1 MAEEKVNKNIEEEIK
16 EENILEDGIIPS
28 LKDTEIIS
36 EVQNSFLDYAM
47 SVIISRALPDVRDGL
62 KPVHR
67 RVIYGMAV
75 SGYTPDRSFVKSAKV
90 VGDVMGNYH
99 PHGDSAIYGTL
110 VRLAQPFSMR
120 YTLVNGH
127 GNFGS
132 MDGDEAAAMRYT
144 ECKLSKL
151 ALEMTRGMDEDTV
164 DFIPNY
170 DGTLQEPTCLP
181 SRFPN
186 LLCNGSDGIAVG
198 MATKMPPHNLS
209 EIIDAIVAV
218 RNNENITVDELLKIV
233 KGPDFPTGGII
244 YGLGGIKQA
253 YESGRGTFRV
263 RGKAKIIGKEGEKSK
278 IIITEIP
285 YQINKAVLV
294 SKIGELVRDKKIEGI
309 TAIRDLSKEDVN
321 IEIDCRR
328 DAVPQVILN
337 QLYKNTPLEIS
348 YGVINLCVVNGAPK
362 ILSLKE
368 LLTNYLDFQIDV
380 IERRTR
386 FLLKKHESRLKIVE
400 ALLAVHDNIDEVV
413 DHAKNSK
420 NQQEFGDWL
429 KQRFSFNDD
438 QAKAI
443 IGMTLGR
450 LTGIETL
457 KLTDEKNEI
466 INLIKNDKY
475 ILESR
480 DHEADVVIKELI
492 EIKEKFGD
500 ERKTE
505 ISYSIV
511 SVDDEDLIPE
521 DDIVITLTQKGYIKR
536 MSLDEFKTQNR
547 GGVGV
552 KGMSVYSD
560 DEVINMVTSKTH
572 TDILFFSSLGRVY
585 RKRGHEVNEASRQA
599 KGIPVLNL
607 LNLEQNETINSI
619 ISVDEYKNKFLFFAT
634 REGIVKRTSLEEFER
649 INVNGKYAITLKNND
664 SLLDVKVTDGTSE
677 IVLASDEGKACVFN
691 EKEVRSMGRSAAGV
705 RGMRLSNGAKLVS
718 LATSLEGL
726 KTFVLSE
733 NGLGK
738 LSDLND
744 YRKTRRG
751 ASGVITLKVTEKT
764 GKLVG
769 LKMVNGGED
778 IIVITNNGQV
788 IRTSLSQVRVIGR
801 NSQGV
806 KIINLKDNE
815 IATSFTVCP
824 KSEETNQE
832 ESVNEENSGKKEEKT
847 DL

>member
-1 MAEEKVNKNIEEEIK
+1 MS
-16 EENILEDGIIPS
+16 EENKLENKIEAQEDKVEEGIVPS
-28 LKDTEIIS
+28 LRDTEIVT

-75 SGYTPDRSFVKSAKV
+75 NGYTPDKPFVKSAKV

-120 YTLVNGH
+120 YTLVTGH

-151 ALEMTRGMDEDTV
+151 ALEMTHGMDEETV

-170 DGTLQEPTCLP
+170 DGTLEEPTCLP

-198 MATKMPPHNLS
+198 MATKMPPHNLT
-209 EIIDAIVAV
+209 EIINAIVAV
-218 RNNENITVDELLKIV
+218 RNNKDITIDELLKIV

-253 YESGRGTFRV
+253 YETGRGTFRV
-263 RGKAKIIGKEGEKSK
+263 RGRAKIIEKEGEKSK
-278 IIITEIP
+278 ILITEIP
-285 YQINKAVLV
+285 YQVNKAALV
-294 SKIGELVRDKKIEGI
+294 SKIGELVREKKIEGI

-337 QLYKNTPLEIS
+337 QLYKNTQLEVS

-362 ILSLKE
+362 ILSLKD
-368 LLTNYLDFQIDV
+368 LLINYLEFQISV
-380 IERRTR
+380 IDRRTR
-386 FLLKKHESRLKIVE
+386 FLLKKHEARLKIVE
-400 ALLAVHDNIDEVV
+400 ALLIVHDNIDEVV
-413 DHAKNSK
+413 DHAKVSK
-420 NQQEFGDWL
+420 NPQEFADWL
-429 KQRFSFNDD
+429 KVRFNFDDD
-438 QAKAI
+438 QAKSI
-443 IGMTLGR
+443 VSMTLGR
-450 LTGIETL
+450 LTGIETI
-457 KLTDEKNEI
+457 KLTDEKTEI
-466 INLIKNDKY
+466 TGLIKNEKF
-475 ILESR
+475 ILESKE
-480 DHEADVVIKELI
+480 HEADVVVKELE

-521 DDIVITLTQKGYIKR
+521 EDIVITLTEKGYIKR
-536 MSLDEFKTQNR
+536 MSLSEFRTQNR

-552 KGMSVYSD
+552 KGMSVYND
-560 DEVINMVTSKTH
+560 DEVIKMVTSKTH

-585 RKRGHEVNEASRQA
+585 RKRGHEINEASRQA

-607 LNLEQNETINSI
+607 LNLEEYETINSM
-619 ISVDEYKNKFLFFAT
+619 ISVDEYKNRYLFFAT
-634 REGIVKRTSLEEFER
+634 TNGIVKRTSLEEFER
-649 INVNGKYAITLKNND
+649 INVNGKYAITLRDGD
-664 SLLDVKVTDGTSE
+664 SLLDVKVTDGAAK
-677 IVLASDEGKACVFN
+677 IILGSDKGKAVVF
-691 EKEVRSMGRSAAGV
+691 EEEDVRCMGRTAAGV
-705 RGMRLSNGAKLVS
+705 KGMNLTNGAKLVS
-718 LATSLEGL
+718 LATSLEGNN
-726 KTFVLSE
+726 TFVLSE
-733 NGLGK
+733 KGLGK
-738 LSDLND
+738 LSNLED
-744 YRKTRRG
+744 YRETKRG
-751 ASGVITLKVTEKT
+751 AGGVITLKITEKT
-764 GKLVG
+764 GNLVG
-769 LKMVNGGED
+769 LKMVNGDED

-806 KIINLKDNE
+806 KIINLKDKE
-815 IATSFTVCP
+815 TATSFTITP
-824 KSEETNQE
+824 KSEEVGT
-832 ESVNEENSGKKEEKT
+832 SEEKT
-847 DL
+847 IEDTLKTTNETDKVE

>member
-1 MAEEKVNKNIEEEIK
+1 MS
-16 EENILEDGIIPS
+16 EENKLENKIEVQEDKVEEGIAPS
-28 LKDTEIIS
+28 LRDTEIVT

-75 SGYTPDRSFVKSAKV
+75 NGYTPDKPFVKSAKV

-120 YTLVNGH
+120 YTLVTGH

-151 ALEMTRGMDEDTV
+151 ALEMTHGMDEETV

-170 DGTLQEPTCLP
+170 DGTLEEPTCLP

-198 MATKMPPHNLS
+198 MATKMPPHNLT
-209 EIIDAIVAV
+209 EIINAIVAV
-218 RNNENITVDELLKIV
+218 RNNKDITIDELLKIV

-253 YESGRGTFRV
+253 YETGRGTFRV
-263 RGKAKIIGKEGEKSK
+263 RGRAKIIEKEGEKSK
-278 IIITEIP
+278 ILITEIP
-285 YQINKAVLV
+285 YQVNKAALV
-294 SKIGELVRDKKIEGI
+294 SKIGELVREKKIEGI

-337 QLYKNTPLEIS
+337 QLYKNTQLEVS

-362 ILSLKE
+362 ILSLKD
-368 LLTNYLDFQIDV
+368 LLINYLEFQISV
-380 IERRTR
+380 IDRRTR
-386 FLLKKHESRLKIVE
+386 FLLKKHEARLKIVE
-400 ALLAVHDNIDEVV
+400 ALLIVHDNIDEVV
-413 DHAKNSK
+413 DHAKVSK
-420 NQQEFGDWL
+420 NPQEFADWL
-429 KQRFSFNDD
+429 KVRFNFDDD
-438 QAKAI
+438 QAKSI
-443 IGMTLGR
+443 VSMTLGR
-450 LTGIETL
+450 LTGIETI
-457 KLTDEKNEI
+457 KLTDEKTEI
-466 INLIKNDKY
+466 TGLIKNEKF
-475 ILESR
+475 ILESKE
-480 DHEADVVIKELI
+480 HEADVVVKELE

-521 DDIVITLTQKGYIKR
+521 EDIVITLTEKGYIKR
-536 MSLDEFKTQNR
+536 MSLNEFRTQNR

-552 KGMSVYSD
+552 KGMSVYND
-560 DEVINMVTSKTH
+560 DEVIKMVTSKTH

-585 RKRGHEVNEASRQA
+585 RKRGHEINEASRQA

-607 LNLEQNETINSI
+607 LNLEEHETINSM
-619 ISVDEYKNKFLFFAT
+619 ISVDEYKNRYLFFAT
-634 REGIVKRTSLEEFER
+634 TNGIVKRTSLEEFER
-649 INVNGKYAITLKNND
+649 INVNGKYAITLRDGD
-664 SLLDVKVTDGTSE
+664 SLLDVKVTDGAAK
-677 IVLASDEGKACVFN
+677 IILGSDKGKAVVF
-691 EKEVRSMGRSAAGV
+691 EEEDVRCMGRTAAGV
-705 RGMRLSNGAKLVS
+705 KGMNLTNGAKLVS
-718 LATSLEGL
+718 LATSLEGSN
-726 KTFVLSE
+726 TFVLSE
-733 NGLGK
+733 KGLGK
-738 LSDLND
+738 LSNLED
-744 YRKTRRG
+744 YRETKRG
-751 ASGVITLKVTEKT
+751 AGGVITLKITEKT
-764 GKLVG
+764 GNLVG
-769 LKMVNGGED
+769 LKMVNGDED

-806 KIINLKDNE
+806 KIINLKDKE
-815 IATSFTVCP
+815 TATSFTIAP
-824 KSEETNQE
+824 KSEEVGT
-832 ESVNEENSGKKEEKT
+832 SEEKT
-847 DL
+847 IEDALKTTNETDKVE